1 MKIFDICNT
10 NNKYMTTKK
19 RYSASETCVYNL
31 GFHLIWCTKYR
42 RKVLTPEIESRLKE
56 LIREKADELE
66 VEIVEM
72 ETMPD
77 HIHIFV
83 KSKPTYAPHFLVQQ
97 FKRYSSR
104 VLREEFAELRSRL
117 PSLWTRSYF
126 CESVGCISADTIIR
140 YIENQKKH

>member
-1 MKIFDICNT
+1 MA
-10 NNKYMTTKK
+10 TKD
-19 RYSASETCVYNL
+19 RYSTSKTCVYNL
-31 GFHLIWCTKYR
+31 GYYLIWCTKYR
-42 RKVLTPEIESRLKE
+42 RKVLSPKIELRLKE
-56 LIREKADELE
+56 LIRKKAEEIE

-72 ETMPD
+72 ETMSD

-83 KSKPTYAPHFLVQQ
+83 KSRPTYSPHFIVQQ
-97 FKRYSSR
+97 FKGYSSR
-104 VLREEFAELRSRL
+104 ILREEFTELRSRL

>member
-1 MKIFDICNT
+1 MA
-10 NNKYMTTKK
+10 TKD
-19 RYSASETCVYNL
+19 RYSVSKTCLFNL
-31 GFHLIWCTKYR
+31 GYHLIWCTKYR
-42 RKVLTPEIESRLKE
+42 RKVLSPKIELRLKE
-56 LIREKADELE
+56 LIRKKAEEIE

-83 KSKPTYAPHFLVQQ
+83 KSKPTYSPHFIVQQ
-97 FKRYSSR
+97 FKGYSSR
-104 VLREEFAELRSRL
+104 ILREEFAELRSRL

-140 YIENQKKH
+140 YIENQKNH

>member
-1 MKIFDICNT
+1 MA
-10 NNKYMTTKK
+10 TKD
-19 RYSASETCVYNL
+19 RYSASKTCVYNL
-31 GFHLIWCTKYR
+31 GYHLIWCTKYR
-42 RKVLTPEIESRLKE
+42 RKVLSPKIELRLKE
-56 LIREKADELE
+56 LIRKKAEEIE

-77 HIHIFV
+77 YIHIFV
-83 KSKPTYAPHFLVQQ
+83 KSKPTYSPHFIVQQ

-104 VLREEFAELRSRL
+104 ILREEFAELRSRL

-140 YIENQKKH
+140 YIENQKNH

>member
-1 MKIFDICNT
+1 
-10 NNKYMTTKK
+10 MTTKK

-56 LIREKADELE
+56 LIREKAYELV

-83 KSKPTYAPHFLVQQ
+83 KSKNDRQLLT
-97 FKRYSSR
+97 
-104 VLREEFAELRSRL
+104 
-117 PSLWTRSYF
+117 
-126 CESVGCISADTIIR
+126 ESAT
-140 YIENQKKH
+140 

>member
-1 MKIFDICNT
+1 MA
-10 NNKYMTTKK
+10 TKD
-19 RYSASETCVYNL
+19 RYSVSKTCVYDI
-31 GFHLIWCTKYR
+31 GYHLIWCTKYR
-42 RKVLTPEIESRLKE
+42 RKVLSPKIELRLKE
-56 LIREKADELE
+56 LIRKKAEEIE

-83 KSKPTYAPHFLVQQ
+83 KSKPTYSPHFIVQQ
-97 FKRYSSR
+97 FKGYSSR
-104 VLREEFAELRSRL
+104 ILREEFAELRSRL

-140 YIENQKKH
+140 YIENQKNH

>member
-1 MKIFDICNT
+1 
-10 NNKYMTTKK
+10 MTTKK

-97 FKRYSSR
+97 FKGYSSR

-126 CESVGCISADTIIR
+126 YESVGCISADTIIR
-140 YIENQKKH
+140 YIENQKNIEALSSHD

>member
-1 MKIFDICNT
+1 MA
-10 NNKYMTTKK
+10 TKD
-19 RYSASETCVYNL
+19 RYSTSKTCAYNL
-31 GFHLIWCTKYR
+31 GYHLIWCTKYR
-42 RKVLTPEIESRLKE
+42 RKVLSPKIELRLKE
-56 LIREKADELE
+56 LIRKKAEEIE

-83 KSKPTYAPHFLVQQ
+83 KSRPTYSPHFIVQQ
-97 FKRYSSR
+97 FKGYSSR
-104 VLREEFAELRSRL
+104 ILREEFTELRSRL

>member
-1 MKIFDICNT
+1 MA
-10 NNKYMTTKK
+10 TKD
-19 RYSASETCVYNL
+19 RYSVSKTCVYIL
-31 GFHLIWCTKYR
+31 GYHLIWCTKYR
-42 RKVLTPEIESRLKE
+42 RKVLSPKIELRLKE
-56 LIREKADELE
+56 LIRKKAEEIE

-83 KSKPTYAPHFLVQQ
+83 KSKPTYSPHFIVQQ
-97 FKRYSSR
+97 FKGYSSR
-104 VLREEFAELRSRL
+104 ILREEFAELRSRL

-140 YIENQKKH
+140 YIENQKNH

>member
-1 MKIFDICNT
+1 MATQD
-10 NNKYMTTKK
+10 
-19 RYSASETCVYNL
+19 RHSASKTCVYNL
-31 GFHLIWCTKYR
+31 GYHLIWCTKYR
-42 RKVLTPEIESRLKE
+42 RKVLSPKIELRLKE
-56 LIREKADELE
+56 LIRKKAAEIE

-83 KSKPTYAPHFLVQQ
+83 KSKPTYSPHFIVQQ
-97 FKRYSSR
+97 FKGYSSR
-104 VLREEFAELRSRL
+104 ILREDLAELRSRL

-140 YIENQKKH
+140 YIENQKNH

>member
-1 MKIFDICNT
+1 MA
-10 NNKYMTTKK
+10 TKD
-19 RYSASETCVYNL
+19 RYSVSKTCVYNL
-31 GFHLIWCTKYR
+31 GYHLIWCTKYR

-56 LIREKADELE
+56 LIREKADALE

-83 KSKPTYAPHFLVQQ
+83 KSKSTYSPHFIVQQ
-97 FKRYSSR
+97 FKGYSSR
-104 VLREEFAELRSRL
+104 ILREEFAELRSRL

-140 YIENQKKH
+140 YIENQKNH

>member
-1 MKIFDICNT
+1 
-10 NNKYMTTKK
+10 MTTKN
-19 RYSASETCVYNL
+19 RYVSSEASVYNI
-31 GFHLIWCTKYR
+31 GYHLIWCTKYR
-42 RKVLTPEIESRLKE
+42 RKVLTPEIECRLKE
-56 LIREKADELE
+56 LIREKAEELDI
-66 VEIVEM
+66 EIAEM

-83 KSKPTYAPHFLVQQ
+83 KSKPIYAPHFLVQQ
-97 FKRYSSR
+97 FKGYSSR
-104 VLREEFAELRSRL
+104 VLREEFPKLKSRL

>member
-1 MKIFDICNT
+1 MA
-10 NNKYMTTKK
+10 TKD
-19 RYSASETCVYNL
+19 RYSVSKTCVYNL
-31 GFHLIWCTKYR
+31 GYHLIWCTKYR
-42 RKVLTPEIESRLKE
+42 RKVLSPKIELRLKE
-56 LIREKADELE
+56 LIRKKSEEIE

-83 KSKPTYAPHFLVQQ
+83 KSKPTYSPHFIVQQ
-97 FKRYSSR
+97 FKGYSSR
-104 VLREEFAELRSRL
+104 ILREEFAELRSRL

-140 YIENQKKH
+140 YIENQKNH